1 MTVEVTKVLA
11 TASIELAG
19 EAAMIEFGAKIAR
32 GLLIGGGL
40 SIDEGLST
48 SGGLS
53 TGGGLSTSEG
63 TGKPIIMTLQGDLGA
78 GKTTLSR
85 GILQGLGHVG
95 NVKSPTYTLVE
106 PYQLAFGAVY
116 HFDLYRLTDAEELE
130 YMGFADYLTDG
141 KLCLIEWPEQGQGF
155 LPQVDIGIQISQLEE
170 GRCVTLSAYSAYAE
184 QLVSQ
189 LGMI

>member
-1 MTVEVTKVLA
+1 MTAEVTKVLA
-11 TASIELAG
+11 TESIELAG

-32 GLLIGGGL
+32 GLLIG
-40 SIDEGLST
+40 EGLFT
-48 SGGLS
+48 SEGLLI
-53 TGGGLSTSEG
+53 GEGLSTSEG
-63 TGKPIIMTLQGDLGA
+63 TRKPIIMTLQGDLGA

-155 LPQVDIGIQISQLEE
+155 LPQADIGIQISQLEE

>member
-1 MTVEVTKVLA
+1 MTAEVTKVLA

-40 SIDEGLST
+40 S
-48 SGGLS
+48 
-53 TGGGLSTSEG
+53 TGGVLSTSEG
-63 TGKPIIMTLQGDLGA
+63 TEKPIIMTLQGDLGA

-85 GILQGLGHVG
+85 GVLQGLGHVG

-141 KLCLIEWPEQGQGF
+141 KLCLIEWPEKGQGF
-155 LPQVDIGIQISQLEE
+155 LPQTDIGIQISQLEE
-170 GRCVTLSAYSAYAE
+170 SRCVTLTAYSAYAE

>member
-1 MTVEVTKVLA
+1 VTAEVTKVLA

-32 GLLIGGGL
+32 GLLIG
-40 SIDEGLST
+40 EGL
-48 SGGLS
+48 L
-53 TGGGLSTSEG
+53 TGEGLSTSEG
-63 TGKPIIMTLQGDLGA
+63 TRKPIIMTRQGDLGA
-78 GKTTLSR
+78 GNTTLSR
-85 GILQGLGHVG
+85 GILQGLGHAG

-155 LPQVDIGIQISQLEE
+155 LPQADIGIQIRQLEE